1 MVLFYIV
8 TGGGLLVFSLLS
20 FLSPGLV
27 RKIMSFVLDKDLF
40 FLVGVLEIALGLG
53 VLYFRHQTGFR
64 FFIYVMGFLF
74 FFDGIM
80 YMISPR
86 RARETYSWLINMD
99 SKGLKAYALITLFL
113 SAGLIVAG
121 VY

>member
-8 TGGGLLVFSLLS
+8 TGGGLLIFSMLF

-27 RKIMSFVLDKDLF
+27 RRVMSFILDRELF
-40 FLVGVLEIALGLG
+40 PLVGILEIALGLG

-64 FFIYVMGFLF
+64 FFIYVIGFLF

-80 YMISPR
+80 YMIFPGR
-86 RARETYSWLINMD
+86 VRETYSWLINVD
-99 SKGLKAYALITLFL
+99 SKGLKAYALMILFV
-113 SAGLIVAG
+113 SGGLIIAG

>member
-8 TGGGLLVFSLLS
+8 TGSGLLIFSMLF

-27 RKIMSFVLDKDLF
+27 RRVMSFILDRELF
-40 FLVGVLEIALGLG
+40 PLVGILEIALGLG

-64 FFIYVMGFLF
+64 FFIYVIGFLF

-80 YMISPR
+80 YMIFPGR
-86 RARETYSWLINMD
+86 VRETYSWLINVD
-99 SKGLKAYALITLFL
+99 SKGLKAYALMILFV
-113 SAGLIVAG
+113 SGGLIIAG